1 MAALPLPALQ
11 ALEAC
16 PGEGGGP
23 ARKLEACAPNSE
35 CCRHPPTLQV
45 LIMYRSTWSA
55 QVAADNTDTCTVVLH
70 TTGVHYHQ
78 SIPGQ

>member
-35 CCRHPPTLQV
+35 YCRHPPALKV

-55 QVAADNTDTCTVVLH
+55 QVAADKY
-70 TTGVHYHQ
+70 GYMY
-78 SIPGQ
+78 S